1 VSFFFFFSFSVCDQI
16 ISTFKQIPHVIYGT
30 IASSTERKESENNKK
45 QTHPLQQTTQYTI
58 DINDGDDDKAH
69 TALNR
74 AFTSFP
80 ISEKARKKGRVG

>member
-1 VSFFFFFSFSVCDQI
+1 MLFMGQLHHQLKEKRV
-16 ISTFKQIPHVIYGT
+16 KT
-30 IASSTERKESENNKK
+30 IRNK
-45 QTHPLQQTTQYTI
+45 HILQQTTQYTI